1 MREGLEASLGGSS
14 HINPGKVTT
23 KTGAGDGKEVGAD
36 SPGLDRSGGLAKAKK
51 VLLGNVHFFSFF
63 FHELILPLPLRSI
76 KKSITCQSI
85 LYIHVHTHILHV
97 YIQKH
102 LAFQK

>member
-36 SPGLDRSGGLAKAKK
+36 SPGLDP
-51 VLLGNVHFFSFF
+51 
-63 FHELILPLPLRSI
+63 I
-76 KKSITCQSI
+76 
-85 LYIHVHTHILHV
+85 
-97 YIQKH
+97 
-102 LAFQK
+102 